1 MESAECRPN
10 MRNKSSIFRYR
21 GVYLIYRSSTVRKS
35 LITIYIG
42 GRGDNIRY
50 IGGSNSD
57 GNGDGED
64 IGKYIGEY
72 IGKDKDEDAD
82 KDYLYICF

>member
-1 MESAECRPN
+1 MESAEYRPN

-50 IGGSNSD
+50 ISG
-57 GNGDGED
+57 GNGDSNSKD
-64 IGKYIGEY
+64 ISKYIDKY
-72 IGKDKDEDAD
+72 IGKDKDKDIDE
-82 KDYLYICF
+82 DYLYICF